1 MQRKN
6 TQVYIVR
13 LWKETTNGG
22 VWRGKIQN
30 VRSGQSVSVPKLNKL
45 EELIRR
51 CFDQETKTQPEQ
63 EGGLR

>member
-30 VRSGQSVSVPKLNKL
+30 VRSGQSVTIADLNKL
-45 EELIRR
+45 ADCIRR
-51 CFDQETKTQPEQ
+51 SFDQEKKIQVKQ
-63 EGGLR
+63 KGGLR

>member
-1 MQRKN
+1 MHRKN

-30 VRSGQSVSVPKLNKL
+30 VRSGQSVTIADLNKL
-45 EELIRR
+45 ADCIRR
-51 CFDQETKTQPEQ
+51 SFDQEKKIQVKQ
-63 EGGLR
+63 KGGLR